1 MHAQILTE
9 RHMSNATLSV
19 LNRYLR
25 LQVRHVFGLLKA
37 IMARMKGD
45 DIFGG
50 RIPEGWTAVLS
61 EDFAKLTSQKLRADA
76 EAGGILDTLLQMVN
90 IVTTSQPVPVWLTP
104 ENSLLYAIRQIE
116 GPEWDGIPVEL
127 KMENLGHLLLIAESL
142 AKK

>member
-61 EDFAKLTSQKLRADA
+61 EDLAKLTSQKLRADA

>member
-61 EDFAKLTSQKLRADA
+61 EDLAKLTSQKLRADA

-104 ENSLLYAIRQIE
+104 ENTLLYAIRQIE